1 MSGNVTAAV
10 VVTTDAAGPNAPVIK
25 SDAESDGNHSSDAET
40 DPSVTVLKKLI
51 ANVVGA
57 FKPRRLHHVGTLQRV
72 REMLVEAD
80 IDTELSDSCSL
91 KLLKGMAVRDGKAR
105 GYNATQLL
113 PHSLI
118 AQNGTYAFVDFILLQ
133 FVRSEENRMWFTRL
147 IFYWF
152 DIVECRGEFG

>member
-1 MSGNVTAAV
+1 MPQGMSGNVTAAAE
-10 VVTTDAAGPNAPVIK
+10 VTTDAAGPNAPAIK
-25 SDAESDGNHSSDAET
+25 IDAESDGNHSSDAET

-51 ANVVGA
+51 ANVVGT
-57 FKPRRLHHVGTLQRV
+57 FKPRRLRVGTLQRV

-91 KLLKGMAVRDGKAR
+91 NLLKGMAVRDGKAR

-118 AQNGTYAFVDFILLQ
+118 AQNGTYAFV
-133 FVRSEENRMWFTRL
+133 S
-147 IFYWF
+147 
-152 DIVECRGEFG
+152 IVAIKKLTPRHCAAGSYG